1 LWNSAATLKGN
12 AIASN
17 SATFG
22 WGGGLFVPLSDGAT
36 LEGNTIS
43 FNSAIDAGGGLWL
56 NDSNATLSG
65 NTIMFNAAQLGSGVY
80 LQSHSDAELIN
91 NIVANNQAD
100 DAGSALYIQGSSPR
114 LLHNTIARNTGS
126 AGVAVDKHGSDGTFS
141 AVSLTNTI
149 LISHSVGISVTGG
162 NTVTVDSVLW
172 HGTPITVS
180 PSVTAIVTVR
190 NQRIGDPAF
199 APDGYHL
206 TAGSP
211 AVDTGVDATV
221 NYDLDLDL
229 RPVGA
234 GFDLGADEVTPPG
247 VTASPELSTTFVY
260 TDLQGSLARFYV
272 PPGAVSETATL
283 VYTPKA
289 PQTLTGLP
297 PDLVF
302 GGHVFDL
309 DALRDGTLHVPGFS
323 FNVAVTLSLVYTD
336 TAVADVIEDTLAL
349 YRWAGGTW
357 EKIGARLGETFTLD
371 IENNQLTARL
381 LSFSRFTQLG
391 QERPQLVFLPLV
403 RKD

>member
-1 LWNSAATLKGN
+1 
-12 AIASN
+12 
-17 SATFG
+17 
-22 WGGGLFVPLSDGAT
+22 
-36 LEGNTIS
+36 
-43 FNSAIDAGGGLWL
+43 
-56 NDSNATLSG
+56 
-65 NTIMFNAAQLGSGVY
+65 
-80 LQSHSDAELIN
+80 LIN

-100 DAGSALYIQGSSPR
+100 DLGSGLYIQGSSPR
-114 LLHNTIARNTGS
+114 LSHNTIARNTGS
-126 AGVAVDKHGSDGTFS
+126 AAVDVDRHEWDGTSS

-172 HGTPITVS
+172 HSTPVTVS
-180 PSVTAIVTVR
+180 QSITAIVSVR
-190 NQRIGDPAF
+190 NQRFGDPAF

-206 TAGSP
+206 TVGSP
-211 AVDTGVDATV
+211 AADTGVDTAV

-229 RPVGA
+229 RPIGA

-247 VTASPELSTTFVY
+247 VTASPGLSTTFVY
-260 TDLQGSLARFYV
+260 TDPQGSLATFYV
-272 PPGAVSETATL
+272 PAGAVSETATL

-289 PQTLTGLP
+289 PQALTDLP

-309 DALRDGTLHVPGFS
+309 DALRDGTIQVPGFS
-323 FNVAVTLSLVYTD
+323 FNKAVTFSLVYTD
-336 TAVADVIEDTLAL
+336 TAISDVIEDTLAL
-349 YRWAGGTW
+349 YRWTGGTW

-403 RKD
+403 SKH